1 MPACCIQF
9 SDVRILHD
17 IHFQSLVTGV
27 IAAGGVSSA
36 TIQPGDYCVSGA
48 GYSAVATTTVNDCYI
63 AEPEV
68 RQCRCAPAVACARSV
83 ASVRASSLVRARFR
97 YARGTLCV
105 LFVGRC
111 WAPATD
117 VPFRGAA
124 WQNWS
129 LTQSYAQPCYSPVGS
144 VVFVPHAPHARSLS
158 PTFS

>member
-36 TIQPGDYCVSGA
+36 TIQPGDYCVNGA

-63 AEPEV
+63 AEPEN
-68 RQCRCAPAVACARSV
+68 
-83 ASVRASSLVRARFR
+83 
-97 YARGTLCV
+97 
-105 LFVGRC
+105 
-111 WAPATD
+111 WA
-117 VPFRGAA
+117 
-124 WQNWS
+124 

-144 VVFVPHAPHARSLS
+144 LATMEGCSRRNEAEGHHAQDWTEHFEKQWAPGYVGPDSDF
-158 PTFS
+158 PPPP